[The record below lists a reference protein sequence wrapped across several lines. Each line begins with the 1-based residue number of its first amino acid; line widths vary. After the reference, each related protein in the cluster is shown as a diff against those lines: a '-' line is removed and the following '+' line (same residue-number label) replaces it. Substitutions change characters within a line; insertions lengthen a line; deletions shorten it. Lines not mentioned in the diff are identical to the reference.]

1 LVNFHLE
8 DKVTRVL
15 FGLVLNIFA
24 SGRVP
29 SQSVRVGLSAAIPD
43 QSVRGFPLLSLTQ
56 THLCIFFTPDEIG
69 GGIQP
74 APAVA
79 RRIEAESPQRSEDLE
94 RKARPT
100 GARPKIPRPQS
111 RTPPLQGGET
121 PMLQGSI
128 GAGSQLYK
136 S

>member
-1 LVNFHLE
+1 MRRDTARKE
-8 DKVTRVL
+8 RKGSRMKQPCC
-15 FGLVLNIFA
+15 FA
-24 SGRVP
+24 
-29 SQSVRVGLSAAIPD
+29 LA
-43 QSVRGFPLLSLTQ
+43 
-56 THLCIFFTPDEIG
+56 
-69 GGIQP
+69 
-74 APAVA
+74 
-79 RRIEAESPQRSEDLE
+79 IEAESPQRSEDLE